1 MKAAV
6 PLAAARHPLGS
17 ALRRWLGG
25 RDAALAALNFVLL
38 VAVAL
43 KFPSFVA
50 PGNIADIL
58 DDTAILFLLALAE
71 MLVILTGAIDLSVAA
86 NLALTGVVVA
96 LVNAAYPELGV
107 APIMALAL
115 VVGTALGAGNAI
127 LVWKLRLPS
136 IVVTLGTLA
145 IYRGCIFLLTG
156 GAWVNS
162 NQMSDTFLNFI
173 RVRFLG
179 LTTLT
184 WIAILGILGAG
195 LFLTFSVA
203 GRNLYA
209 TGGNKLAATYA
220 GIDPGRMQALAFLIS
235 GAVSGLCGYFWV
247 SRFAVAYVE
256 VAQGF
261 ELQAIAA
268 CVIGG
273 VSIAGGLGTVPGV
286 VLGALFLGIVKN
298 ALPLIGISP
307 FWQMAIAGAVIT
319 VAVIINARG
328 EGRARAR
335 RILKEKTA

>member
-6 PLAAARHPLGS
+6 PLAVPPHPAVS
-17 ALRRWLGG
+17 SLRRWLGG
-25 RDAALAALNFVLL
+25 RDVALAALNVVLL

-43 KFPSFVA
+43 KFPEFLA
-50 PGNIADIL
+50 PRNIADIL
-58 DDTAILFLLALAE
+58 DDTGILFLLALAE
-71 MLVILTGAIDLSVAA
+71 MVVILTGAIDLSVAA
-86 NLALTGVVVA
+86 NLALTGVAVA
-96 LVNAAYPELGV
+96 LVNAAHPDLGIV
-107 APIMALAL
+107 PIIAMAL
-115 VVGTALGAGNAI
+115 VMGTALGAVNAV
-127 LVWKLRLPS
+127 LVWKLRLPA

-173 RVRFLG
+173 RVPFLG

-184 WIAILGILGAG
+184 WIAVLGIMAVG
-195 LFLTFSVA
+195 LFLNFSVA
-203 GRNLYA
+203 GRNLYVS
-209 TGGNKLAATYA
+209 GGNRLAATYA

-286 VLGALFLGIVKN
+286 VLGALFLGIIKN
-298 ALPLIGISP
+298 ALPLIGVSP
-307 FWQMAIAGAVIT
+307 FWQMAIAGTVIT
-319 VAVIINARG
+319 LAVIINARR
-328 EGRARAR
+328 ESRAQRR